1 MPSKQDLESLD
12 SIFLAIM
19 CKKLSQDASAAA
31 DIREQARRF
40 KEEWFL
46 LTETPGID
54 HSDDQMKSK
63 LASLK
68 SRMIDFLAPLI

>member
-1 MPSKQDLESLD
+1 MPTKQDLESLD

-19 CKKLSQDASAAA
+19 CKKLSQDATAAT
-31 DIREQARRF
+31 DVREQARRF

-46 LTETPGID
+46 LTETPGIE
-54 HSDDQMKSK
+54 HSDQMKSK